1 MKKSSFLFALIFIL
15 FSQGCS
21 TTKDQTTE
29 ATETQ
34 PLVTASAHSIEIDLD
49 GMIALYP
56 YIVKARFL
64 DGEIQEYQFT
74 GNFSVSEVVKGEVSE
89 STIETRELIFG
100 GGEIDK
106 FYHYVPGQEY
116 LLFMSRIRSVYTEND
131 YFIPDTFLILVDKE
145 GGVKGA
151 EESEHLEELKELEAS
166 KALEE
171 LGSYDNLCAYI
182 QEVLSKLPAEENH
195 TEEFDGKDYIHST
208 DIKEILDRSP
218 YVAEVSIGEFSSRA
232 VDRDGYFCKVITSL
246 KGELEG
252 TIDVIFPK
260 DAVKSEERYFIML
273 DKPDDGSVFYV
284 LSSKDSVHSA
294 DSEEAAIIGE
304 YFAN

>member
-1 MKKSSFLFALIFIL
+1 MKKSIFLFALIFIL
-15 FSQGCS
+15 FAQGCS
-21 TTKDQTTE
+21 TSKEQTTE
-29 ATETQ
+29 AAETP
-34 PLVTASAHSIEIDLD
+34 PLVTASALRIETDLD

-64 DGEIQEYQFT
+64 DGEIQEYQFK
-74 GNFSVSEVVKGEVSE
+74 GNFSVSEVVKGKVSE
-89 STIETRELIFG
+89 SAIETREMILG

-131 YFIPDTFLILVDKE
+131 YFVPDSFLILVDKE
-145 GGVKGA
+145 GGVKGT
-151 EESEHLEELKELEAS
+151 EESEYLKEL

-171 LGSYDNLCAYI
+171 LGSYDNVCAHI
-182 QEVLSKLPAEENH
+182 QEVLNKLPAEENH

-304 YFAN
+304 YYAN